1 MKITGLLIVLPF
13 VLLCLPSC
21 ELGKDDQQ
29 ATLTVRLVDYPSDY
43 EALYIEIKD
52 VQINYTSDRDEGWL
66 SLDGMNG
73 GVYNVLEYTAGKDTV
88 LASGKVEP
96 GAIRQFRVVYGYN
109 NTLIIDGVEQDMTT
123 FGNINFERDLIHN
136 VNIALKEGFDY
147 DLTLDF
153 DVPQSVKKYEE
164 FGETFYLVPVARL
177 YMNTTTGIVKG
188 RVVPRA
194 RRFVSLVKGN
204 ARISTYSNEQG
215 EFVIGGVQEG
225 IYDIVVSSLC
235 EGCGVEDDI
244 FLHVT
249 EDGIVES
256 RITNIE
262 ARADKIIDVG
272 EIFFYIPDQGN

>member
-1 MKITGLLIVLPF
+1 MKIINPLIMLAF
-13 VLLCLPSC
+13 GLLCLSSC
-21 ELGKDDQQ
+21 ELGKDDRE
-29 ATLTVRLVDYPSDY
+29 ATLTVTLVDYPSDY

-52 VQINYTSDRDEGWL
+52 VQINYTLDREEGWL
-66 SLDGMNG
+66 SLDRMNG

-88 LASGKVEP
+88 LASGRVEP
-96 GAIRQFRVVYGYN
+96 GTIRQIRVVYGYN
-109 NTLIIDGVEQDMTT
+109 NTLIIDGVVQDLTT

-136 VNIALKEGFDY
+136 VNIVLKEGFDY
-147 DLTLDF
+147 DLTVDF
-153 DVPQSVKKYEE
+153 DVPQSVSTYEE
-164 FGETFYLVPVARL
+164 FAETFYLVPVARL
-177 YMNTTTGIVKG
+177 FMKATTGIVKG
-188 RVVPRA
+188 RVVPGA

-235 EGCGVEDDI
+235 EDCEVEDDI

-256 RITNIE
+256 RLKNIE
-262 ARADKIIDVG
+262 ARAEKIIDVG
-272 EIFFYIPDQGN
+272 EVFFYIPDQGN